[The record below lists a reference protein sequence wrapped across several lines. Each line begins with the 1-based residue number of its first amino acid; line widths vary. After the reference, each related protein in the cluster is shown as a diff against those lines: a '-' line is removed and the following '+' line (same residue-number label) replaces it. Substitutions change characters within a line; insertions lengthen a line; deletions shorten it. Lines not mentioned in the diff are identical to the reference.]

1 MLFDLQGK
9 RRRVIQVVY
18 AVLAA
23 LFFISFVGFGIGSDV
38 SGGIFDA
45 IGLGGGDSATSS
57 PQYDEDIDEQE
68 QKLAKDPK
76 DTQALEELTR
86 LHFLA
91 GQNALEQDE
100 SGQPIVTDDAK
111 LQFDESAS
119 AWEKYLK
126 IESKPDPNAA
136 GLAVQSYVFLN
147 DAAGAAKTQE
157 IVAEDRPSE
166 GAYSN
171 LAYYLYF
178 AGDFEGGD
186 AAAAKAVAE
195 ADGTQKNT
203 IRRQLEQIAKQTR
216 KQQKA
221 LEKAQKSAQKNA
233 PEGQNPLQ
241 APLGGGTGGLGGTA
255 PTSP

>member
-9 RRRVIQVVY
+9 RRRVVQVVY

-45 IGLGGGDSATSS
+45 LGVGGDGSSSSS
-57 PQYDEDIDEQE
+57 PQYEEDIEEQE
-68 QKLAKDPK
+68 KKVDKDPK

-91 GQNALEQDE
+91 VQSLLETDE
-100 SGQPIVTDDAK
+100 AGNPVITDDANVE
-111 LQFDESAS
+111 FDESAQ

-126 IESKPDPNAA
+126 IENDPDPNTA
-136 GLAVQSYVFLN
+136 GLAVNSYVYLN
-147 DAAGAAKTQE
+147 DAEGAARTQE
-157 IVAEDRPSE
+157 IIAEDRPSQ
-166 GAYSN
+166 GSYSN

-178 AGDFEGGD
+178 AGDFGAGD

-195 ADGTQKNT
+195 ADPSQKKT
-203 IRRQLEQIAKQTR
+203 VERQLEQIAEQTK

-221 LEKAQKSAQKNA
+221 LEKAQKNA
-233 PEGQNPLQ
+233 PKGENPLQ
-241 APLGGGTGGLGGTA
+241 APLGGGTGGLGSSTA
-255 PTSP
+255 PTTP